1 MPARKSSWIVLSVCL
16 LIGMLAAGCS
26 APEQPVTA
34 RRIRLTPTP
43 ASTATPG
50 PLTQAVD
57 RLARSTGA
65 DRVALWGITLED
77 WLNTLVSLLIFV
89 VIVLLFLRLLRWL
102 LRRFTALTTD
112 ETDNL
117 LLQALWPQVNWVVGI
132 LALDFSTSRLAHVSP
147 RVKQSLDQL
156 YKALIIIVL
165 AVAFWKLV
173 DFIGTLYAE
182 KIELKHEEHQH
193 DQVIALARRIFRLAI
208 VVITV
213 AILLEMYGVPVGA
226 LIAGLGI
233 GGPAISLAAKDSLS
247 NMISGLILM
256 LDKPFRVGDRIEV
269 ESAGTW
275 GDVIDIGLRSTCIRT
290 ADYRTVFIPNSVI
303 STDQVINY
311 SRPDSS
317 LRCEIDFVVGYDP
330 DLGTVRRIAIEAVRQ
345 VKGVLED
352 RAIDVLYVRMGDT
365 DRILRVRWWSR
376 SYAQKWL
383 IIDGVN
389 SAVQSALYAAGIK
402 IPTNV
407 SFRTANELPPI
418 KIDKD
423 TNSAGEN
430 QTLY

>member
-1 MPARKSSWIVLSVCL
+1 M
-16 LIGMLAAGCS
+16 
-26 APEQPVTA
+26 
-34 RRIRLTPTP
+34 
-43 ASTATPG
+43 
-50 PLTQAVD
+50 
-57 RLARSTGA
+57 
-65 DRVALWGITLED
+65 
-77 WLNTLVSLLIFV
+77 

-132 LALDFSTSRLAHVSP
+132 LALDFSTSRPAHVSP

-213 AILLEMYGVPVGA
+213 VILLEMYGVNVDA

-233 GGPAISLAAKDSLS
+233 GGLAISLAAKDSLS

-330 DLGTVRRIAIEAVRQ
+330 DLGTVRRIAIDAVRQ

-365 DRILRVRWWSR
+365 DRILCVRWWSR